1 MDLVRNI
8 EKLKVGN
15 SWKLYSRSNTLECV
29 QKLNILDLLNDHA
42 FENDK
47 ASTSLGSVSALE
59 IVIILKTLNGKYWRN
74 RKSVFLVHG

>member
-1 MDLVRNI
+1 MDAVLKI

-15 SWKLYSRSNTLECV
+15 SWNLYSRSNTLECV

-47 ASTSLGSVSALE
+47 ASISLSSVSALE
-59 IVIILKTLNGKYWRN
+59 IVII
-74 RKSVFLVHG
+74 